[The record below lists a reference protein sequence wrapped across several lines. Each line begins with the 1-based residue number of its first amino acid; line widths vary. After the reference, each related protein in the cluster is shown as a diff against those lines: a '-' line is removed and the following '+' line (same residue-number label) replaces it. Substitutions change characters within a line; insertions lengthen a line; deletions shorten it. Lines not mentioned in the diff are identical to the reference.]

1 MRATILTTSDASGAQ
16 KESALFIPDGYL
28 NPFAIGIGVDVTG
41 TVSYTVQHT
50 FDNPFAVGFDPAT
63 AKWFDHA
70 TLAAQTTDKDGNYQF
85 RVRAIRLI
93 QATGSGSVAATFLQ
107 SG

>member
-1 MRATILTTSDASGAQ
+1 MRPVVLTTSDASGGQ
-16 KESALFIPDGYL
+16 KNSALFVPDGYR
-28 NPFAIGIGVDVTG
+28 NPFNIGLGVDVTG
-41 TVSYTVQHT
+41 TATYTIQHT
-50 FDNPFAVGFDPAT
+50 FDDIYVTGFDPTT

-93 QATGSGSVAATFLQ
+93 QTAGSGSVAATCLQ